1 MMSES
6 EFIESVIGK
15 PWQNREA
22 TFDSMDCYGLVILYY
37 EHVLDINLPNINGYK
52 AGTNFL
58 RLWLSNINKSWMQVG
73 RPEKSGIMC
82 TCYVGDIPSHVG
94 IVVSGNM
101 ILHCPGS
108 VEKGGKVELVSIGSL
123 EQRGRITYH
132 KFIGA

>member
-82 TCYVGDIPSHVG
+82 TC
-94 IVVSGNM
+94 
-101 ILHCPGS
+101 
-108 VEKGGKVELVSIGSL
+108 
-123 EQRGRITYH
+123 
-132 KFIGA
+132 F